1 MFITGYN
8 DKRSGIPKIEIPVRL
23 KDLDEETIKYYLP
36 QCLGKLRQ
44 NAVKIK
50 FFKEFVDGTHQDI
63 DDKTY
68 DQKSSGKAQ
77 NRIKENHAYEIVQF
91 KEGFLLGDKKQFANK
106 ENISNDDITYLDKF
120 LSDVSYYTKDLE
132 LRHNIYATG
141 IGTTFIMPRADIFE
155 ETVKGNNRQVKYKTA
170 ENGYDV
176 NINSPFIYETVNSE
190 ENAVVYSSCIGE
202 SGLKDLFCF
211 NTAKIFN
218 PKTKTIEEVVT
229 VYTRETVY
237 EYRQSNGLNN
247 LTKIAD
253 NIVYGE
259 LPMTEHSL
267 NNTRISP
274 IEVVFDLLNAVNLFL
289 SLEANS
295 IEDKVNQLLV
305 FVNCDL
311 EQTSVD
317 NLYRDGI
324 VCLPPAQGGSI
335 TPDIK
340 TITNDLK
347 YTETNVLM
355 ERVLTRTFDIVGVP
369 LASAA
374 VSSGNNEAAY
384 LGGGWTNA
392 STIINRDI
400 LYFEQADREELRK
413 EIKICKLN
421 PDNPINEINANE
433 IDIKYNVN
441 QSNNLLVKTQALQN
455 LREIKF
461 PILASLKA
469 THLVSDIEMVGKEWE
484 EEIEKAKAEE
494 KQAKAKTANSANV
507 DNNVDNSNETLT
519 GDNLRGQQK
528 QQQAQQTM
536 AQQATSV

>member
-1 MFITGYN
+1 MFITDYN

-23 KDLDEETIKYYLP
+23 KDLDIETIKYYLP
-36 QCLGKLRQ
+36 DCISKLRR
-44 NAVKIK
+44 NAFKIK
-50 FFKEFVDGTHQDI
+50 YLKEFVDGTHQDI
-63 DDKTY
+63 DDKVY
-68 DQKSSGKAQ
+68 EQKSSGKAQ

-155 ETVKGNNRQVKYKTA
+155 ETIKGNDRQVKYKTA
-170 ENGYDV
+170 DNGYDV
-176 NINSPFIYETVNSE
+176 NINSPFVYETINSE

-211 NTAKIFN
+211 NIAQVYNT
-218 PKTKTIEEVVT
+218 KTKRPEEIVT
-229 VYTRETVY
+229 VYTREAIY
-237 EYRQSNGLNN
+237 EYKKENGIDS

-267 NNTRISP
+267 NNIRISP

-305 FVNCDL
+305 FVNCDI
-311 EQTSVD
+311 EQTD
-317 NLYRDGI
+317 IDTLYKNGI
-324 VCLPPAQGGSI
+324 VCLPPALGGTA
-335 TPDIK
+335 TPAVD

-421 PDNPINEINANE
+421 PENPINEINANE

-441 QSNNLLVKTQALQN
+441 QSNNLLVKTQSIQN
-455 LREIKF
+455 LVDVGVPFED
-461 PILASLKA
+461 ILKVIPLF
-469 THLVSDIEMVGKEWE
+469 SDVHSVADRWK
-484 EEIEKAKAEE
+484 KNVEE
-494 KQAKAKTANSANV
+494 KEKKQAEADKLKVETANSG
-507 DNNVDNSNETLT
+507 NVDNSNEQLT

-528 QQQAQQTM
+528 QQQADQTT
-536 AQQATSV
+536 AEQAKSV